1 MEVEIQRHNA
11 TAALQP
17 FIAQYWSG
25 TFRGKSMATL
35 RQKVLPSG
43 YIELVLH
50 LPKARGTLKG
60 KPPQPSS
67 NAFSFFGFWT
77 VPYVLQFRNEVET
90 FGICFKPEALHAV
103 FGVAAATLLNCPAN
117 LEEVL
122 GASFSSFCRKLKQ
135 LKTFEERVNAADAYF
150 LKQIP
155 VTDAPPSF
163 VQLAANLIRCQE
175 GGTSV
180 ECLSHEV
187 CIGMR
192 QLEREFKNKLGL
204 SPKTYMRISRLNKV
218 LQLISLNPSLSLAQL
233 SYLGGYADQA
243 HFNRDFKQITGEL
256 PSVYLAEQENF
267 LTF

>member
-1 MEVEIQRHNA
+1 MEVEILRHTA

-17 FIAQYWSG
+17 FITQYWSG
-25 TFRGKSMATL
+25 TFRGKSTPTL

-50 LPKARGTLKG
+50 LPKAHGPLKG
-60 KPPQPSS
+60 NARRKPSI
-67 NAFSFFGFWT
+67 AFSFFGFWT
-77 VPYVLQFRNEVET
+77 VPYVLQFKNEAET

-117 LEEVL
+117 LDEVL
-122 GASFSSFCRKLKQ
+122 GASFSAFCRKLGH
-135 LKTFEERVNAADAYF
+135 LKTFEERVLAADAFF
-150 LKQIP
+150 LNQVP
-155 VTDAPPSF
+155 ANDVPPSF
-163 VQLAANLIRCQE
+163 VQVAAHLIRCQE

-180 ECLSHEV
+180 ERLSHEV

-218 LQLISLNPSLSLAQL
+218 LQLITQNPSLSLAQL
-233 SYLGGYADQA
+233 SYLGGYSDQA

-256 PSVYLAEQENF
+256 PSVYLSEQENF
-267 LTF
+267 LTI